1 MRCVKMFAV
10 LMVPLALLVLTGCGS
25 GSGTAASPFSS
36 GGSGGGGTV
45 SHGGVIMFTSA
56 ASAQPGS
63 QVDLLT
69 PASSTV
75 DPTKATLWEFQQ
87 LIPFKLTDSKGN
99 QRTGVPV
106 TLSLY
111 SINGDARGVTIDFL
125 VPPLSEPNQQ
135 TVTTDSAGM
144 GLFNV
149 SIILAV
155 SSTSGLNNLETL
167 VFKAVTND
175 AVPVVAY
182 VGNSYNV
189 ISLTPPV
196 TP

>member
-1 MRCVKMFAV
+1 
-10 LMVPLALLVLTGCGS
+10 
-25 GSGTAASPFSS
+25 
-36 GGSGGGGTV
+36 
-45 SHGGVIMFTSA
+45 
-56 ASAQPGS
+56 
-63 QVDLLT
+63 
-69 PASSTV
+69 
-75 DPTKATLWEFQQ
+75 
-87 LIPFKLTDSKGN
+87 
-99 QRTGVPV
+99 
-106 TLSLY
+106 
-111 SINGDARGVTIDFL
+111 
-125 VPPLSEPNQQ
+125 
-135 TVTTDSAGM
+135 M